1 MPAID
6 EKVIQKYNNGGT
18 RDVCVVFQEDNAGL
32 HNDKIYNIGKK
43 ALFDAGGHILFNQP
57 PQSPT
62 TNVHD
67 FTIFPMMSKRCSRE
81 QALTYEPRIMKG
93 EEFNKAVMKVWKDK
107 KTLPAFSRGFAG
119 HPHVVSA
126 ILEHDGDN
134 IYLNDSKGTSFRVRT
149 YYATNEDQ
157 DGVVVEEEN
166 EDANIE
172 VELTGEFLARRAAR
186 KLKYSLPDISTLTD
200 AKLTP
205 EMKEFLRAKMDPN
218 RLADDVVIAEAWMRM
233 DEEDA
238 ANGGEGVG

>member
-134 IYLNDSKGTSFRVRT
+134 IYLNDSKGASFGVRT
-149 YYATNEDQ
+149 YYTTNEDQ
-157 DGVVVEEEN
+157 DGVVVEEED

-172 VELTGEFLARRAAR
+172 AELTGEL
-186 KLKYSLPDISTLTD
+186 LES
-200 AKLTP
+200 
-205 EMKEFLRAKMDPN
+205 
-218 RLADDVVIAEAWMRM
+218 
-233 DEEDA
+233 
-238 ANGGEGVG
+238 